1 MEFIDTAEAL
11 TAFCDAIKDSD
22 WITVDTEFIREKT
35 YYPKLCLIQI
45 GTPDRAACIDPL
57 AIQSLDPVYDL
68 LMDKSIIKVLH
79 ACSQD
84 LEIFVHQQGEV
95 PGPIFDTQ
103 LAAPLLGL
111 AEQIGYGNAVRE
123 LLGVQLDKAHSRTDW
138 SKRPLSGAQ
147 LEYAA
152 DDVRY
157 LAKMYPMMR
166 TQLDELGR
174 LDWLDAEFEP
184 YGRLERY
191 QQPPE
196 DAWRRIRGLEKLKPR
211 ALSVVQKL
219 AAWRETRAK
228 ERDLP
233 RNWILKDDVIMDL
246 ARLAP
251 VKPSDLDNIRGLQ
264 GKTLDRYGQLLLDM
278 VQQALTEDPVPLPK
292 RSRGVKASVQEDAL
306 ADVLQAQLRLL
317 ADAQDINSAAVAS
330 RKDLLALIRDEE
342 SPLLKGWRRKLAGDE
357 LLAMRNGERIISI
370 ENSHVEI
377 ASAAGNAQ
385 E

>member
-22 WITVDTEFIREKT
+22 WIALDTEFIREKT
-35 YYPKLCLIQI
+35 YYPRLCLIQI
-45 GTPDRAACIDPL
+45 GIPERAACIDPL
-57 AIQSLDPVYDL
+57 ALQSLDPVYDL
-68 LMDKSIIKVLH
+68 LMDPSITKVLH

-84 LEIFVHQQGEV
+84 LEIFVHQKGEV

-123 LLGVQLDKAHSRTDW
+123 LLGVQLDKAQSRTDW
-138 SKRPLSGAQ
+138 SKRPLSSAQ

-157 LAKMYPMMR
+157 LAKMYPLMR
-166 TQLDELGR
+166 EKLADLGR

-191 QQPPE
+191 QLQPE
-196 DAWRRIRGLEKLKPR
+196 NAWRRIRGLEKLKPG
-211 ALSVVQKL
+211 ALSVVQKVT
-219 AAWRETRAK
+219 AWREMRAR

-233 RNWILKDDVIMDL
+233 RNWIIKDEMVFDI

-251 VKPSDLDNIRGLQ
+251 VNMAELGNIRGLQ
-264 GKTLDRYGQLLLDM
+264 SKTVDRYGQLLIDM
-278 VQQALTEDPVPLPK
+278 VQQAQTEDPLPLPK
-292 RSRGVKASVQEDAL
+292 RSRGVKASVQEEAL
-306 ADVLQAQLRLL
+306 TDILSAQLRLL
-317 ADAQDINSAAVAS
+317 SDAQGINSATVAN
-330 RKDLLALIRDEE
+330 RKELLALVRDEE
-342 SPLLKGWRRKLAGDE
+342 SVLMKGWRKKLAGEE
-357 LLAMRNGERIISI
+357 LMALRDGQRKVSV
-370 ENSHVEI
+370 ENSRVEI
-377 ASAAGNAQ
+377 SGTD
-385 E
+385 

>member
-1 MEFIDTAEAL
+1 VEFIDTAEAL
-11 TAFCDAIKDSD
+11 TDFCNAIRDSG
-22 WITVDTEFIREKT
+22 WIALDTEFIREKT

-45 GTPDRAACIDPL
+45 GVPDRAACIDPL
-57 AIQSLDPVYDL
+57 AIQSLEPVYEL

-84 LEIFVHQQGEV
+84 LEIFVHQKGQV

-111 AEQIGYGNAVRE
+111 AEQIGYGNAVKE
-123 LLGVQLDKAHSRTDW
+123 LLGVQLEKTQSRTDW
-138 SKRPLSGAQ
+138 SKRPLSEAQ

-157 LAKMYPMMR
+157 LAKMYPMIR
-166 TQLDELGR
+166 EQLDELGR
-174 LDWLDAEFEP
+174 LEWLDAEFEP
-184 YGRLERY
+184 YGKLERY

-233 RNWILKDDVIMDL
+233 RNWILKDDVIIDI

-251 VKPSDLDNIRGLQ
+251 GNNADLDNIRGMQ
-264 GKTLDRYGQLLLDM
+264 TKTIERYGQLLLDM
-278 VQQALTEDPVPLPK
+278 VQQALQEAPVPLPR
-292 RSRGVKASVQEDAL
+292 RSRGVKASVQEEAL
-306 ADVLQAQLRLL
+306 TDILQAQLRLL
-317 ADAQDINSAAVAS
+317 ADEQDINSAAVAS

-342 SPLLKGWRRKLAGDE
+342 SPLLKGWRRKLAGEE
-357 LLAMRNGERIISI
+357 LLAMRKGERVVSI
-370 ENSHVEI
+370 ENARVEI
-377 ASAAGNAQ
+377 ASSTDNN
-385 E
+385 

>member
-1 MEFIDTAEAL
+1 MEFIDTEEAL
-11 TAFCDAIKDSD
+11 AAFCDAIKDAD
-22 WITVDTEFIREKT
+22 WIALDTEFIREKT

-45 GTPDRAACIDPL
+45 GVPDRAACIDPL

-68 LMDKSIIKVLH
+68 LMDTSIDKVLH

-84 LEIFVHQQGEV
+84 LEIFVHQKGQV

-111 AEQIGYGNAVRE
+111 AEQIGYGNAVKE
-123 LLGVQLDKAHSRTDW
+123 LLGVQLEKTQSRTDW
-138 SKRPLSGAQ
+138 SKRPLSEAQ

-157 LAKMYPMMR
+157 LAKMYPMIR
-166 TQLDELGR
+166 KQLDELGR
-174 LDWLDAEFEP
+174 LEWLEAEFEP
-184 YGRLERY
+184 YGKLDRY

-196 DAWRRIRGLEKLKPR
+196 DAWRRIRGLEKLKAG

-219 AAWRETRAK
+219 AAWREIRAK

-233 RNWILKDDVIMDL
+233 RNWILKDDVIIDI

-251 VKPSDLDNIRGLQ
+251 GKKADLENIRGMQ
-264 GKTLDRYGQLLLDM
+264 AKTIERYGQLLLGM
-278 VQQALTEDPVPLPK
+278 VQQALQEKPVPLAK

-306 ADVLQAQLRLL
+306 TDILQAHLRLL
-317 ADAQDINSAAVAS
+317 SDAQDINSAAVAS
-330 RKDLLALIRDEE
+330 RKDLLALVRDEE
-342 SPLLKGWRRKLAGDE
+342 SPLLKGWRRKLAGEE
-357 LLAMRNGERIISI
+357 LLAMRNGERVVSI
-370 ENSHVEI
+370 DNSRVEI
-377 ASAAGNAQ
+377 ASSTGNS
-385 E
+385 

>member
-1 MEFIDTAEAL
+1 
-11 TAFCDAIKDSD
+11 
-22 WITVDTEFIREKT
+22 
-35 YYPKLCLIQI
+35 
-45 GTPDRAACIDPL
+45 
-57 AIQSLDPVYDL
+57 
-68 LMDKSIIKVLH
+68 
-79 ACSQD
+79 
-84 LEIFVHQQGEV
+84 
-95 PGPIFDTQ
+95 
-103 LAAPLLGL
+103 
-111 AEQIGYGNAVRE
+111 
-123 LLGVQLDKAHSRTDW
+123 
-138 SKRPLSGAQ
+138 
-147 LEYAA
+147 
-152 DDVRY
+152 
-157 LAKMYPMMR
+157 
-166 TQLDELGR
+166 
-174 LDWLDAEFEP
+174 
-184 YGRLERY
+184 
-191 QQPPE
+191 
-196 DAWRRIRGLEKLKPR
+196 
-211 ALSVVQKL
+211 VVQKL

-292 RSRGVKASVQEDAL
+292 RSRGMKASVQEDAL

-377 ASAAGNAQ
+377 ARAAGNAQ

>member
-1 MEFIDTAEAL
+1 MEFIDTADAL
-11 TAFCDAIKDSD
+11 TAFCDAIRDAE
-22 WITVDTEFIREKT
+22 WIALDTEFIREKT

-45 GTPDRAACIDPL
+45 GIPDRAACIDPL
-57 AIQSLDPVYDL
+57 AIQSLEPVYDL
-68 LMDKSIIKVLH
+68 LMDSSITKVLH

-84 LEIFVHQQGEV
+84 LEIFVHQKGEV

-111 AEQIGYGNAVRE
+111 AEQIGYGNAVKE
-123 LLGVQLDKAHSRTDW
+123 LLGVQLEKTQSRTDW
-138 SKRPLSGAQ
+138 SKRPLSDAQ

-157 LAKMYPMMR
+157 LAKMYPMIR
-166 TQLDELGR
+166 EQLDELGR
-174 LDWLDAEFEP
+174 LEWLDAEFEP
-184 YGRLERY
+184 YGKLERY

-233 RNWILKDDVIMDL
+233 RNWILKDDVIIDI

-251 VKPSDLDNIRGLQ
+251 GNNADLDNIRGMQ
-264 GKTLDRYGQLLLDM
+264 TKTIERYGQLLLDM
-278 VQQALTEDPVPLPK
+278 VQQALQEAPVPLPR

-306 ADVLQAQLRLL
+306 TDILQAQLRLL
-317 ADAQDINSAAVAS
+317 ADEQDINSAAVAS

-342 SPLLKGWRRKLAGDE
+342 SPLLKGWRRKLAGEE
-357 LLAMRNGERIISI
+357 LLAMRNGERVVSVD
-370 ENSHVEI
+370 NARVEI
-377 ASAAGNAQ
+377 ASSTGSN
-385 E
+385 

>member
-1 MEFIDTAEAL
+1 MEFIDTADAL
-11 TAFCDAIKDSD
+11 TAFCDTIRGAE
-22 WITVDTEFIREKT
+22 WIALDTEFIREKT

-45 GTPDRAACIDPL
+45 GIPDRAACIDPL
-57 AIQSLDPVYDL
+57 AIQSLEPVYDL
-68 LMDKSIIKVLH
+68 LMDSSITKVLH

-84 LEIFVHQQGEV
+84 LEIFVHQKGEV

-111 AEQIGYGNAVRE
+111 AEQIGYGNAVKE
-123 LLGVQLDKAHSRTDW
+123 LLGVQLEKTQSRTDW
-138 SKRPLSGAQ
+138 SKRPLSDAQ

-157 LAKMYPMMR
+157 LAKMYPMIR
-166 TQLDELGR
+166 EQLDELGR
-174 LDWLDAEFEP
+174 LEWLDAEFEP
-184 YGRLERY
+184 YGKLERY

-233 RNWILKDDVIMDL
+233 RNWILKDDVIIDI

-251 VKPSDLDNIRGLQ
+251 GNNADLDNIRGMQ
-264 GKTLDRYGQLLLDM
+264 TKTIERYGQLLLDM
-278 VQQALTEDPVPLPK
+278 VQQALQEAPVPLPK

-306 ADVLQAQLRLL
+306 TDILQAQLRLL
-317 ADAQDINSAAVAS
+317 SDEQDINSAAVAS
-330 RKDLLALIRDEE
+330 RKDLLALIRDED
-342 SPLLKGWRRKLAGDE
+342 SPLLKGWRRKLAGEE
-357 LLAMRNGERIISI
+357 LLAMRNGERVVSVD
-370 ENSHVEI
+370 NARVEI
-377 ASAAGNAQ
+377 ASSTGSN
-385 E
+385 

>member
-1 MEFIDTAEAL
+1 MEFIDTTESL
-11 TAFCDAIKDSD
+11 VAFCDAIKGSE
-22 WITVDTEFIREKT
+22 WIALDTEFIREKT
-35 YYPKLCLIQI
+35 YYPRLCLIQI
-45 GTPDRAACIDPL
+45 GIPGRAACIDPI
-57 AIQSLDPVYDL
+57 AIESLDPVYDL
-68 LMDKSIIKVLH
+68 LMNQSIVKVLH

-84 LEIFVHQQGEV
+84 LEIFVHQKGKV

-138 SKRPLSGAQ
+138 SKRPLSEAQ

-174 LDWLDAEFEP
+174 LDWLEAEFEP
-184 YGRLERY
+184 YGKLERY
-191 QQPPE
+191 QQTPE

-233 RNWILKDDVIMDL
+233 RNWILKDDVIIDI
-246 ARLAP
+246 ARLSP
-251 VKPSDLDNIRGLQ
+251 VKLSDLDNIRGLQ

-306 ADVLQAQLRLL
+306 TDILHAQLRLL
-317 ADAQDINSAAVAS
+317 SDAQDINSAAVAS
-330 RKDLLALIRDEE
+330 RKDLLALVRDEE
-342 SPLLKGWRRKLAGDE
+342 SPLLKGWRRKLAGEE
-357 LLAMRNGERIISI
+357 LLALRDGQRVISV
-370 ENSHVEI
+370 NNLCVEI
-377 ASAAGNAQ
+377 TSTN
-385 E
+385 